1 MRLPFLDRVRELA
14 RLRRALSRPGGALI
28 VVYGRR
34 RCGKSRLLQETLRGQ
49 EHVYYL
55 ADLGDAGAQRRA
67 LAVEAGRVVAGFAAA
82 SYGDW
87 AAILETWRLRAPEG
101 AWLVLDEL
109 PYLVQVSPELPSIV
123 QRILDTPGERPLRLL
138 ACGSSQRMMHGL
150 VLDET
155 APLYGRAAE
164 IVKVAPMPPEALP
177 AALRL
182 DAEDSVEA
190 YSVWGGLPRN
200 WELAADYG
208 STPEALS
215 ALVLDRNGVLHGE
228 PRRLLLDDMRS
239 AVQAN
244 TLLALIGGG
253 CHRLSELGGRVGQP
267 ATHLSRPLGRL
278 IDLGYLRREVP
289 FGESV
294 RSTRRSLYRLDDPFL
309 LFWYRFV
316 APNRSRLGMDL
327 IAPVRAEVLARLAG
341 HVAEVWEELARR
353 STPRLP
359 LDGLRWNPGAR
370 WWGRGADGAPLE
382 IDVAAESTDGR
393 HLLLGEAKWSDHADA
408 AAVLAGLVRKAQRIP
423 FRRGRRLHY
432 ALWLKRRVGGR
443 GDGAPVV
450 GPDTVMAASPEPPQD
465 DAPQDAAPSSDRIR

>member
-1 MRLPFLDRVRELA
+1 MRLPFLDRVRELT
-14 RLRRALSRPGGALI
+14 RLRRALSRPGGSLI

-34 RCGKSRLLQETLRGQ
+34 RCGKSRLLQEALRGH
-49 EHVYYL
+49 EHAYYL
-55 ADLGDAGAQRRA
+55 GDLSGAGVQRHA
-67 LAVEAGRVVAGFAAA
+67 LAVEAGRVVPGFAAA

-87 AAILETWRLRAPEG
+87 AAILETWRLRAPAG

-109 PYLVQVSPELPSIV
+109 PHLVQVSPALPSII
-123 QRILDTPGERPLRLL
+123 QRIVDTPGERPLRLL

-177 AALRL
+177 AALHL
-182 DAEDSVEA
+182 DAEDGVAA
-190 YSVWGGLPRN
+190 YSIWGGLPRN

-208 STPEALS
+208 STAEALA

-228 PRRLLLDDMRS
+228 PQRLLLDDMRS

-244 TLLALIGGG
+244 TLLALIGSG
-253 CHRLSELGGRVGQP
+253 CRRLSELGGRVGQP
-267 ATHLSRPLGRL
+267 ATSLSRPLGRL

-316 APNRSRLGMDL
+316 APNRSRLEVDL
-327 IAPVRAEVLARLAG
+327 VEPVRADVLARLAG

-353 STPRLP
+353 STPRVAV
-359 LDGLRWNPGAR
+359 DGLRWSPAAR
-370 WWGRGADGAPLE
+370 WWGGGVDGAPLE
-382 IDVAAESTDGR
+382 IDVVAESADGR
-393 HLLLGEAKWSDHADA
+393 HLLLGEAKWSDRSDA
-408 AAVLAGLVRKAQRIP
+408 AGVLAGLVRKAQRIP

-432 ALWLKRRVGGR
+432 ALWLKRPAGGR
-443 GDGAPVV
+443 VDGASVI
-450 GPDTVMAASPEPPQD
+450 GPDTVLATSPGT
-465 DAPQDAAPSSDRIR
+465 